1 MQRMNLDWQTWLQPG
16 IPVAFLTPQEWK
28 LKLNLE
34 KRNRGNVAIVHCHGR
49 IVYRDEAAAFS
60 RFLAEILPHAKKL
73 VLDLSEV
80 TALDSAGIG
89 ELVLA
94 QNRAQDGNVSL
105 KFASPNTLVRSL
117 LDLTNLDSVL
127 DVYSSLDE
135 ALESLR
141 EERSA
146 LAVEQAGWM
155 NRPAQ

>member
-1 MQRMNLDWQTWLQPG
+1 M
-16 IPVAFLTPQEWK
+16 
-28 LKLNLE
+28 KLNLE
-34 KRNRGNVAIVHCHGR
+34 KRNHGNVVIVHCHGR

-60 RFLAEILPHAKKL
+60 RFLAETLPHAKKL

-80 TALDSAGIG
+80 TSLDSAGIG

-94 QNRAQDGNVSL
+94 QNRAQDSKVSL

-117 LDLTNLDSVL
+117 LDLTNLDAVL
-127 DVYSSLDE
+127 DLYSSLDE
-135 ALESLR
+135 ALESFR

-155 NRPAQ
+155 NRPSQ